1 MDPVY
6 VLAVFNL
13 ECAWEGLPPTYRI
26 YVGDELFAER
36 TWDYVGFD
44 SIESLQIQAPPGEYV
59 VRLEAVPPNLAS
71 FHWSAHSV
79 AKGPA
84 HWHTPRRSK
93 NGFLKE
99 AVIEIKSCEPENS

>member
-6 VLAVFNL
+6 VLAEFNL

-44 SIESLQIQAPPGEYV
+44 SVESLQIIAAPGEYLV
-59 VRLEAVPPNLAS
+59 KIESVPPNLAS
-71 FHWSAHSV
+71 FHWTEHRI
-79 AKGPA
+79 AKGSA
-84 HWHTPRRSK
+84 FWHTPRRSK

-99 AVIEIKSCEPENS
+99 AVLEITPCVPENS